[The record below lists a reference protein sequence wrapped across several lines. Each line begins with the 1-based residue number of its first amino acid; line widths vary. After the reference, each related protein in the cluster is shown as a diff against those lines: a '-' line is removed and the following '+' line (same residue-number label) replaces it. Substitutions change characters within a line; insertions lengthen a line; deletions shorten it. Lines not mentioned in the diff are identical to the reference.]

1 MLACFCWC
9 LLFTRHHGVF
19 DCWIGIYIE
28 NSKLFEGECEVEG
41 EESLLFIELENIG
54 NSKLFEGECELE
66 REESLLFCELEN
78 TENSK
83 LL

>member
-1 MLACFCWC
+1 MCACLFLLC

-19 DCWIGIYIE
+19 DCWTGIYIE

-41 EESLLFIELENIG
+41 EESLLF
-54 NSKLFEGECELE
+54 S
-66 REESLLFCELEN
+66 ELEN
-78 TENSK
+78 TENGK